1 MELPVLTIPLFEAGA
16 QAGAQAG
23 AEAEL
28 EAVVAILTAR
38 FAPEQCTKPGCGYC
52 H

>member
-1 MELPVLTIPLFEAGA
+1 MELPVLTIPLFE
-16 QAGAQAG
+16 AGAQAG